1 MRRHDSM
8 KVCFRASIL
17 VIGLAG
23 WIVIATTGAQ
33 GQARNP
39 TLDLAF
45 SRTAPTTCSVGEP
58 VTLNGRMQFEASVST
73 VTDTTTSP
81 PTVVYTYQTSIASDL
96 SGVGQTTGT
105 SYTASTAYSGGS
117 QSTTSPAS
125 FTVMLRYG
133 LDSQGSAQSLML
145 NQNLQVTVDDTGRI
159 GATLLS
165 SSTGCVDQPS
175 EGDSQ

>member
-1 MRRHDSM
+1 MRRNDSM

-23 WIVIATTGAQ
+23 WIAIATAGAQ
-33 GQARNP
+33 GQARSA
-39 TLDLAF
+39 TYDLAV
-45 SRTAPTTCSVGEP
+45 SQTAPTTCSAGEP
-58 VTLNGRMQFEASVST
+58 VALNGRMQFEASVST

-81 PTVVYTYQTSIASDL
+81 PTVIYTYQTSIASDL

-105 SYTASTAYSGGS
+105 NYTASTAYSGGS
-117 QSTTSPAS
+117 QSTTSPAR
-125 FTVMLRYG
+125 FTVVVRYG
-133 LDSQGSAQSLML
+133 LDSQGSAPSLML
-145 NQNLQVTVDDTGRI
+145 NQNLQLTVDDTGRI

-165 SSTGCVDQPS
+165 NSTDCVDQPS

>member
-1 MRRHDSM
+1 MRRNDSM

-23 WIVIATTGAQ
+23 WIAIATAGAQ
-33 GQARNP
+33 GQARSA
-39 TLDLAF
+39 TYDLAV
-45 SRTAPTTCSVGEP
+45 SQTAPTTCSAGEP
-58 VTLNGRMQFEASVST
+58 AALNGRIQFEASVST

-81 PTVVYTYQTSIASDL
+81 PTVIYTYQTSIASDL

-105 SYTASTAYSGGS
+105 NYTASTAYSGGS

-125 FTVMLRYG
+125 FTVVLRYG
-133 LDSQGSAQSLML
+133 LDSQGSAPSLML
-145 NQNLQVTVDDTGRI
+145 NQNLQLTVDDTGRI

-165 SSTGCVDQPS
+165 NSTDCVDQPS